1 MFNPFKPI
9 TNFVYREFFGPNTK
23 KVEKNWES
31 VRHVAEWAIIISL
44 IYSAAEPINPDYYE
58 LKKVLEH
65 SDRYIGM
72 QLHQI
77 LAQELENIEMEARAM
92 TPMM

>member
-31 VRHVAEWAIIISL
+31 LKHLAEWAAIAYI
-44 IYSAAEPINPDYYE
+44 IYSAAEPINPEYYE
-58 LKKVLEH
+58 LKKMLEQ

-72 QLHQI
+72 QLQNI
-77 LAQELENIEMEARAM
+77 IVSEFEKIEMESAAAQSL
-92 TPMM
+92 